1 MARPA
6 RLVRIHRSAIV
17 RLDLV
22 EAVLESPGGD
32 DAVRLKTGA
41 QLEVSRGRIEELERR
56 LGLLRE

>member
-1 MARPA
+1 M
-6 RLVRIHRSAIV
+6 